1 MKIRHQLIAYGM
13 AAGVAFAAS
22 LSVDAATLSDVMP
35 AAGMGLTLSDGTAL
49 AEIKAQGLEEDDS
62 VKDGMSLSVAELTE
76 ILNAS
81 FNKKSTSAIASSMIS
96 DLIIPVSTT
105 VTPESCDTETLA
117 AESTT
122 SAETETASV
131 SVVKTLQ
138 TSVLPV
144 AATSVSWSQ
153 LMNATATPASSAMMT
168 TDTSSTVTEV
178 PAAVSSDEPE
188 ILMTYTSTEAALIVA
203 QALASGEE
211 NFSNLVIAQVDNYVN
226 VRSIPSEDGEIVGKL
241 YNKSVG
247 TFISQENG
255 WYEINSGSVTGY
267 VKAEYVVTGSDAA
280 ALAEEVGTRIATVT
294 TTTLRVRADASTDS
308 EILGMVPEG
317 DELIVTEEKD
327 GFVKVNIEE
336 GDGWVSTDYV
346 TLTTEFVQA
355 ESKAEEEARLAAEE
369 AAKAKARA
377 ASNAKMKNSSSSSS
391 TNYNSASSYV
401 SANGGSASGRA
412 VAQFALQFVGNPYV
426 YGGTSLTNGADCSG
440 FVMSVYANFGVSLPH
455 SSSADRSVG
464 SSVSSL
470 GEAQPGDLICYSGHV
485 ALYIGDGKIVHAST
499 SKTGII
505 VSNAGYRTILAIRR
519 IF

>member
-1 MKIRHQLIAYGM
+1 MLIT
-13 AAGVAFAAS
+13 VN
-22 LSVDAATLSDVMP
+22 T
-35 AAGMGLTLSDGTAL
+35 TNT
-49 AEIKAQGLEEDDS
+49 
-62 VKDGMSLSVAELTE
+62 T
-76 ILNAS
+76 N
-81 FNKKSTSAIASSMIS
+81 T
-96 DLIIPVSTT
+96 TT
-105 VTPESCDTETLA
+105 VDSCDAEGLA
-117 AESTT
+117 AETAT
-122 SAETETASV
+122 AETESPSV
-131 SVVKTLQ
+131 SVVKKLQ

-144 AATSVSWSQ
+144 AATSVSLTQ
-153 LMNATATPASSAMMT
+153 LMNATGEAETTMT
-168 TDTSSTVTEV
+168 TSVAVPSVEST
-178 PAAVSSDEPE
+178 VSSDEPE
-188 ILMTYTSTEAALIVA
+188 ILMTYTSSEAALIVA

-211 NFSNLVIAQVDNYVN
+211 NFSNLVIAQVNNYVN
-226 VRSIPSEDGEIVGKL
+226 VRSAASEDSEVVGKL

-255 WYEINSGSVTGY
+255 WYQISSGNVTGY

-294 TTTLRVRADASTDS
+294 TTTLRVRAEATTDS

-317 DELIVTEEKD
+317 EELIVTEEKD

-346 TLTTEFVQA
+346 SLTTEFVQA

-369 AAKAKARA
+369 AAKAAARA
-377 ASNAKMKNSSSSSS
+377 SSNAKLKNSSGSS

-426 YGGTSLTNGADCSG
+426 YGGTSLTNGCDCSG

-455 SSSADRSVG
+455 SSASDRSVG